1 LLNIKILSPLS
12 RVTGRADSSVA
23 ASAAVNLWAE
33 LTVAAFAFVTSVV
46 TANYLGADGKG
57 ELAYITTVTAIA
69 VLLGSLGIETA
80 NIYFAARDEHE
91 FSGLLGN
98 SVVSGITF
106 GISTGLVAYLVFKSF
121 PGIADVENEL
131 ALYLPLA
138 LLPITYVELFT
149 SFLIVGKQRLLATNT
164 FLAVAR
170 GASAA
175 LIVLACLIRPDLTLV
190 VLGMLSYSVF
200 RLVLNLWY
208 IRRHGWLTPMRLS
221 RNAAIASISYGI
233 RSKPQAL
240 LNQLTLRLDILV
252 LAQFAPL
259 AVVGP
264 YSIGAFLSEFVWYP
278 GISVGFVLLPMLT
291 GRSSAGEGARHFAR
305 SARIV
310 LISTLCLGLVLAPT
324 AWLLIPTLWG
334 TDFRDA
340 RLILLIL
347 LPGSVLYPLSFI
359 YKSGFLSIGRPGL
372 ASVAS
377 LITVVAYVLALL
389 VLVPLY
395 SDIGA
400 AIASSIAYGAGGI
413 LPAVVFAKSQRQ
425 PLSDCL
431 VPRFADAAELWSIG
445 SRVGRGTLSH
455 LRMSISKA
463 EHVSSGT

>member
-1 LLNIKILSPLS
+1 LFKFRLPGSISGLTS
-12 RVTGRADSSVA
+12 RSDSSIA
-23 ASAAVNLWAE
+23 ASAVVNLWAE
-33 LTVAAFAFVTSVV
+33 LTVAAFAFVTSIV

-57 ELAYITTVTAIA
+57 QLAYITTVSAIA
-69 VLLGSLGIETA
+69 VLVGSLGIETA

-98 SVVSGITF
+98 SIVAGIAF
-106 GISTGLVAYLVFKSF
+106 GISTGLVGYLLFKNF
-121 PGIADVENEL
+121 PGMADIENEF

-138 LLPITYVELFT
+138 LLPLTYVELFT

-164 FLAVAR
+164 FLAGAR
-170 GASAA
+170 GASAI
-175 LIVLACLIRPDLTLV
+175 LMVLACLIRPNLTLV
-190 VLGMLSYSVF
+190 VLGMVSYSVF
-200 RLVLNLWY
+200 RLVLNIWYLW
-208 IRRHGWLTPMRLS
+208 RHGWLTPIRLS
-221 RNAAIASISYGI
+221 RNAAIDSISYGI

-240 LNQLTLRLDILV
+240 LTQLTLRLDILV
-252 LAQFAPL
+252 LAYFVPL

-291 GRSSAGEGARHFAR
+291 ARSNAEEGARHFAQ
-305 SARIV
+305 SARLV
-310 LISTLCLGLVLAPT
+310 LICTLCMGLFLAPT

-347 LPGSVLYPLSFI
+347 LPGSILYPLSFI
-359 YKSGFLSIGRPGL
+359 YQAGFLSIGRPGL

-395 SDIGA
+395 SDVGA
-400 AIASSIAYGAGGI
+400 AIASSIAYAFGGI
-413 LPAVVFAKSQRQ
+413 LPAVVFARSQRQ
-425 PLSDCL
+425 NLSDCL
-431 VPRFADAAELWSIG
+431 LPRFADAAELWSIG
-445 SRVGRGTLSH
+445 SRVCRTALDH
-455 LRMSISKA
+455 LRMSSSKA
-463 EHVSSGT
+463 EHASSGP